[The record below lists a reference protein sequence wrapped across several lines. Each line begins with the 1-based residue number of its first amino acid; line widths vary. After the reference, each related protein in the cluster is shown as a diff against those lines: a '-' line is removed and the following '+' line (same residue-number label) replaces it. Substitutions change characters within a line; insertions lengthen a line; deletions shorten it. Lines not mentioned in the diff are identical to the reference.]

1 MTSQVIFKIDKKL
14 KEQAMKKARNE
25 GIAFASVLKLATQ
38 AYVKGSLDVQLVAQP
53 KLNAKTR
60 RELLRISKDIRQG
73 KNLSP
78 SFETAHDAIA
88 YLKSLR

>member
-1 MTSQVIFKIDKKL
+1 MTSQVIFKVDKKL
-14 KEQAMKKARNE
+14 KERAMKKAQKE

-38 AYVKGSLDVQLVAQP
+38 AYVNGALEVRLVAQP
-53 KLNAKTR
+53 TLNATTR

-78 SFETAHDAIA
+78 AFDTAKDAIA
-88 YLKSLR
+88 YLKSAR